1 MGKGEIYSDP
11 EKLDFFLR
19 QVIRPLG
26 PGLMTLMIKHLKK
39 EFKDMN
45 WIQVLLENPSKFY
58 ELLSISLGG
67 DERANLFIKMISAF
81 LLTEF
86 RVYFDAEELIV
97 SLKSGSK
104 NYVKKFF
111 TEILKAM
118 GEIRVIKP

>member
-1 MGKGEIYSDP
+1 MNEQEFHPDP

-19 QVIRPLG
+19 QVVRPLG
-26 PGLMTLMIKHLKK
+26 PGLMPLMIRHLKK

-45 WIQVLLENPSKFY
+45 WIQVLLEHPSKFY

-67 DERANLFIKMISAF
+67 DERADLFIKMISAY

-86 RVYFDAEELIV
+86 RVYFDAEELIA
-97 SLKSGSK
+97 SLRSGSK

-111 TEILKAM
+111 MEVLKAM
-118 GEIRVIKP
+118 GEIRVVKL